1 MAALHSANSQLLATS
16 RKSNA
21 IRTWYSS
28 QFLCISAYWVTA
40 AAPHDAA
47 VTALMLQYKGG
58 NRSLTPAQIFSTLA
72 NTAIDMDYCPS
83 TVGFDVGFD
92 FGTGSGLVHA
102 SAAFHA
108 HTPTG
113 PVSPAPVPALQ
124 APVPTR
130 RPCGFLRG
138 RIFCPWAFC
147 RRMFGRLFR
156 DCRTSSR
163 VFVVIF
169 PGSKYHRRVWS
180 LQKFIS

>member
-1 MAALHSANSQLLATS
+1 
-16 RKSNA
+16 
-21 IRTWYSS
+21 
-28 QFLCISAYWVTA
+28 
-40 AAPHDAA
+40 
-47 VTALMLQYKGG
+47 
-58 NRSLTPAQIFSTLA
+58 
-72 NTAIDMDYCPS
+72 
-83 TVGFDVGFD
+83 
-92 FGTGSGLVHA
+92 VHA

-130 RPCGFLRG
+130 RPCGFFRG

-147 RRMFGRLFR
+147 RRMFGRLLR

-180 LQKFIS
+180 LQKFISQKKCSFTSHTLFSSQQFLAVFCKMRLLGCNWFHVPRTAISIPCSLGARSGSWGVPCDQTVLECKGDGF